1 MLIKTINEKL
11 NTIDISTLHKKVG
24 YNSSKKFIETL
35 EKLKSTRNSYDW
47 LYCSHY
53 DLVYSSKDFLIKLCE
68 VLEIDE
74 ILVDDEIKKAV
85 LYYKEQEKFKSS
97 YIFVNTNFKRKSE
110 PIFALALC
118 EKFRN
123 ISLYKKE
130 NLLFKSIEEI
140 LNNLSFQ
147 IKSHYEENNGG
158 LKIWRKIV
166 NYQVH
171 LFDKI
176 YVFDVNGNLLEY
188 ANEVSESRATIFV
201 NNKKLV

>member
-97 YIFVNTNFKRKSE
+97 YIFVNTNFKRQSE

>member
-74 ILVDDEIKKAV
+74 TLVDDEIKKAV
-85 LYYKEQEKFKSS
+85 AYYKEQEKFKSS

-123 ISLYKKE
+123 ISLYKNE
-130 NLLFKSIEEI
+130 DLLFKSIEEI
-140 LNNLSFQ
+140 LNILSIQ
-147 IKSHYEENNGG
+147 INSHYEKNIDG
-158 LKIWRKIV
+158 LKIWGKIV

-176 YVFDVNGNLLEY
+176 YLFDVNGNLLEY

>member
-171 LFDKI
+171 LFAKI

>member
-74 ILVDDEIKKAV
+74 TLVDDEIKKAV

>member
-24 YNSSKKFIETL
+24 YNSSRKFTVTL
-35 EKLKSTRNSYDW
+35 EKLKSINSTYDW
-47 LYCSHY
+47 IYTSHY

-68 VLEIDE
+68 VLEIDKT
-74 ILVDDEIKKAV
+74 LVDDEIKKAV
-85 LYYKEQEKFKSS
+85 ACYKEQEKFKSS

-123 ISLYKKE
+123 ISLYKNE
-130 NLLFKSIEEI
+130 DLLFKSIEEI
-140 LNNLSFQ
+140 LNILSIQ
-147 IKSHYEENNGG
+147 INSHYEENIKG
-158 LKIWRKIV
+158 LSIWGTIAS
-166 NYQVH
+166 YQVH

-188 ANEVSESRATIFV
+188 ANEVFESKATILV
-201 NNKKLV
+201 NNKKLI

>member
-176 YVFDVNGNLLEY
+176 YLFDVNGNLLEY

>member
-85 LYYKEQEKFKSS
+85 AYYKEQEKFKSS